1 MIEIQCCYL
10 CRDDIM
16 IQAIDA
22 QRIKQVYKIFTG
34 IESQILLADAVAH
47 GYSNQLFCFIS
58 MQMESIY
65 FGW

>member
-1 MIEIQCCYL
+1 
-10 CRDDIM
+10 M

>member
-1 MIEIQCCYL
+1 
-10 CRDDIM
+10 M

-47 GYSNQLFCFIS
+47 GYSNQLFFIS
-58 MQMESIY
+58 MQIESIY
-65 FGW
+65 FVW